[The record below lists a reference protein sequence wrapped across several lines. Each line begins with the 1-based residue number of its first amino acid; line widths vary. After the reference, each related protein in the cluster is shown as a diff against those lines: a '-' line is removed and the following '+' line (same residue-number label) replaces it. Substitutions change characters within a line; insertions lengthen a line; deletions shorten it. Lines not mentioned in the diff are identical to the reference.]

1 LLKSFR
7 APSIPTGG
15 SVQIDMQKLNGTRNF
30 IAFSAFAFVFLTLHG
45 CGATPAKSPMTL
57 ATTTTTTTPPRT
69 VAATAAWL
77 NNLFMG
83 FDENDDDSP
92 LGVTISMVHN
102 RTLQD
107 NLFCSALMNT
117 TCHKGHSDCRTS
129 VALYNHQVAVNKS
142 RPHIF
147 SLSKLGVG
155 FVIHPTRVQTDL
167 GKCAYA
173 HDGTTFWRLNGGC
186 GALATPRQGWG
197 WMSTCSNRSSAFY
210 DVCPSTNKTCTADDV
225 EIKGQ
230 TCSPGASG
238 SYPNQCFWSMPS
250 LNYPGKLRPNHL
262 REMVKAR
269 LKADRARG
277 PQDLQWLNNE
287 VVLDDR
293 LLIPAM
299 RSDPAAVVSAF
310 IYLKSSHGSRSRA
323 EGMRDRFSEDYSVGK
338 IPVIG
343 LDDTVDFT
351 PKNGPF
357 IVEENGGL
365 EVIMV

>member
-30 IAFSAFAFVFLTLHG
+30 SAFAFVFSALTLHG

-117 TCHKGHSDCRTS
+117 TCYKGHSDCRTS
-129 VALYNHQVAVNKS
+129 AALYNHQVAVNKS

-155 FVIHPTRVQTDL
+155 FVINPTRVQTDL

-173 HDGTTFWRLNGGC
+173 HDGHTFWRLNGGC
-186 GALATPRQGWG
+186 GALAITGRGGWHF
-197 WMSTCSNRSSAFY
+197 STCSNRSSAFY
-210 DVCPSTNKTCTADDV
+210 DVCPSTNKTCIADDV

-238 SYPNQCFWSMPS
+238 SIYVKPCFWSMPS

-269 LKADRARG
+269 LKADRERPHLA
-277 PQDLQWLNNE
+277 WMNNE

-310 IYLKSSHGSRSRA
+310 VYLKSSHGSRSRA